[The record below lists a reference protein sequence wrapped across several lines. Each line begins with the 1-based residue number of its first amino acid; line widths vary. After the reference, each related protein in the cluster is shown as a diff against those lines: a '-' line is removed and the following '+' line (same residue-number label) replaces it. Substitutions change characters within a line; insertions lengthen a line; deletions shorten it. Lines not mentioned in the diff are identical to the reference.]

1 MSEPIPFDE
10 HAERLNIRSNPKP
23 VTRINRK
30 VLMVGAGLGVLALF
44 AAMSIALKPPKA
56 ADPAERRELYNTTNT
71 RKPEALSALPAV
83 YSDIRP
89 VSERV
94 ARLGPPLAGDLG
106 ATMLETERSYGIEPE
121 YVRTFED
128 DFRPN
133 PVDEAARAARLR
145 EAAMAEE
152 AAKAPVFFQLQ
163 SRTSNRSGSEAPTA
177 YRDPALDL
185 GSELLALAALPQ
197 GAPSAFGQTRD
208 SNLQSRKLA
217 FANEAPSNDIYDP
230 NRIEDPASPYQIMAG
245 TLVAASLVTG
255 INSDLPGTIVAQV
268 TQPVYDTVTG
278 QYLLIPQGSRLI
290 GRYQSEVSFGQNR
303 ALVTWD
309 RIIFPDGASIIISA
323 PGADAQGFAGL
334 SDRTD
339 HHWDR
344 VFVAAGLATILGIG
358 AELGST
364 SDGDIERAIR
374 RGTTDTLN
382 EAGQRVVDRNL
393 NIQPTI
399 KVRPGWPVRVVVT
412 RDIIL
417 RPHSQ
422 GATR

>member
-217 FANEAPSNDIYDP
+217 FANEAPSNDIYNP